1 MLASVRMCSSE
12 SVVRFVKAFEALEAD
27 GRVSRVGRVSVL
39 SVYERPV
46 SRPSEMEP
54 TNLSVDTVREAMAS
68 SQSYQS

>member
-1 MLASVRMCSSE
+1 MG
-12 SVVRFVKAFEALEAD
+12 D
-27 GRVSRVGRVSVL
+27 HT
-39 SVYERPV
+39 V